1 MRAYERLIRY
11 SQVDTTSKEDGT
23 EIPSTKTQFQL
34 GELLAAEMKAIGM
47 EDIALDEHAYVY
59 GFIPASKG
67 CENRDTIALI
77 AHLDTAPDFAG
88 DHVRPQIVEHYDGGD
103 LQLGQSGRILS
114 PSVFPDLKNLVGH
127 TLITTDGNTLL
138 GADDKAGI
146 AEVMTV
152 CEEIIQDQPE
162 HGRIAVCFTPDEEI
176 GHGAALLSMERLGAD
191 YAYTIDGDD
200 IDTINCETFNAAEAT
215 VSIHG
220 VNVHPGTAKN
230 KMRNAAIVAM
240 EFNALLPAEERPEHT
255 DGYAGF
261 YHLVEMEGN
270 VETAYLRYI
279 VRDHSACGFDE
290 RKEKMRQ
297 VEENLNEHY
306 GEGTVH
312 LSIREQYRNME
323 EVLTDYPQVAERAVN
338 AIRKAG
344 FVPKRTP
351 VRGGTD
357 GAQLSFR
364 GLPCPNL
371 GTGGAAF
378 HGPYEHISAEN
389 MDHMV
394 RILKIMRTDP

>member
-162 HGRIAVCFTPDEEI
+162 HGRIAVVLPLTRK
-176 GHGAALLSMERLGAD
+176 S
-191 YAYTIDGDD
+191 
-200 IDTINCETFNAAEAT
+200 DT
-215 VSIHG
+215 
-220 VNVHPGTAKN
+220 
-230 KMRNAAIVAM
+230 
-240 EFNALLPAEERPEHT
+240 
-255 DGYAGF
+255 
-261 YHLVEMEGN
+261 
-270 VETAYLRYI
+270 
-279 VRDHSACGFDE
+279 
-290 RKEKMRQ
+290 
-297 VEENLNEHY
+297 
-306 GEGTVH
+306 
-312 LSIREQYRNME
+312 
-323 EVLTDYPQVAERAVN
+323 
-338 AIRKAG
+338 
-344 FVPKRTP
+344 
-351 VRGGTD
+351 
-357 GAQLSFR
+357 AQLSFPWNVSAR
-364 GLPCPNL
+364 TMPIPLM
-371 GTGGAAF
+371 GT
-378 HGPYEHISAEN
+378 
-389 MDHMV
+389 
-394 RILKIMRTDP
+394 T